1 MKLSAQARQELLALS
16 NTDDFAKLRKILF
29 AETPDAEQAT
39 KQFTD
44 FIQMVH
50 KMAGHPVKKHKAMTG
65 TFLL

>member
-1 MKLSAQARQELLALS
+1 MKLSAQARQELLAFS
-16 NTDDFAKLRKILF
+16 HINDFAKLKKVLF
-29 AETPDAEQAT
+29 AETADAEQAT
-39 KQFTD
+39 KQYTD